1 MDNIIKG
8 RVVAVPPMATG
19 EGQRGPWKRQTV
31 VIEFQEGRYT
41 SKLALDNSFK
51 ADEFAK
57 LRPGQ
62 VVTCHYDVTSREYN
76 GRYYH
81 TVTCFDWEVE
91 GAQVAAPANANN
103 APATAAQDKGDGLP
117 F

>member
-1 MDNIIKG
+1 M
-8 RVVAVPPMATG
+8 PPMATG

-31 VIEFQEGRYT
+31 VIEFQDGRYT
-41 SKLALDNSFK
+41 SQLALDNSFK

-57 LRPGQ
+57 LRLGQ

-81 TVTCFDWEVE
+81 NVTCFEWEVE
-91 GAQVAAPANANN
+91 GASANVNN
-103 APATAAQDKGDGLP
+103 APATAAAQDKGGGLP

>member
-1 MDNIIKG
+1 MDNVIKG

-19 EGQRGPWKRQTV
+19 EGQRGAWKRQTV
-31 VIEFQEGRYT
+31 VIEFQDGRYT

-62 VVTCHYDVTSREYN
+62 VVTCHYDVTSREYQ

-81 TVTCFDWEVE
+81 SVTCFEWEVE
-91 GAQVAAPANANN
+91 GAQVAAPVNNN
-103 APATAAQDKGDGLP
+103 APAAAEPQSDGLP